1 MTPCTLLWPLLAS
14 SLHPPSSTT
23 SPAKAALADL
33 QRTDPKDPASFFSG
47 VLERAAPA
55 PPGVPKVMI
64 LGDSWAAVVGIGG
77 NESYFQRKLAEHSCL
92 VHSVSLA
99 IPGSTSSMWV
109 DGRLLD
115 ALKVAVATYRP
126 DYVWMTLV
134 GNDALASMPDCAKAN
149 KTAAQCGDALVGV
162 AVPNIYRVVDAVHEA
177 HAAARVMGFGYD
189 TMFGGLGCSLITHDV
204 FPQCWNTS
212 LPLGGGGNRCFN
224 TQFLRIQQGWDQIAA
239 NRSSFMDQVSILG
252 ATQVAAGDPK
262 ASTDPQDRHI
272 DMDKMG
278 PRKYWPD
285 YLACFHPGLFPQDS
299 DDTGAMVVMEE
310 FYKGYWAG
318 QPRVCGT
325 RAAAQSA
332 VVVEV

>member
-1 MTPCTLLWPLLAS
+1 MTPCTLLWPLIAS
-14 SLHPPSSTT
+14 LLPPPSSTT

-47 VLERAAPA
+47 VLERAALA

-99 IPGSTSSMWV
+99 IPGSTSSLWV

-134 GNDALASMPDCAKAN
+134 GNDALASMPECAKAN

-162 AVPNIYRVVDAVHEA
+162 AVPNIYRVVE
-177 HAAARVMGFGYD
+177 
-189 TMFGGLGCSLITHDV
+189 I
-204 FPQCWNTS
+204 
-212 LPLGGGGNRCFN
+212 
-224 TQFLRIQQGWDQIAA
+224 
-239 NRSSFMDQVSILG
+239 
-252 ATQVAAGDPK
+252 
-262 ASTDPQDRHI
+262 DR
-272 DMDKMG
+272 D
-278 PRKYWPD
+278 R
-285 YLACFHPGLFPQDS
+285 
-299 DDTGAMVVMEE
+299 
-310 FYKGYWAG
+310 
-318 QPRVCGT
+318 
-325 RAAAQSA
+325 
-332 VVVEV
+332 